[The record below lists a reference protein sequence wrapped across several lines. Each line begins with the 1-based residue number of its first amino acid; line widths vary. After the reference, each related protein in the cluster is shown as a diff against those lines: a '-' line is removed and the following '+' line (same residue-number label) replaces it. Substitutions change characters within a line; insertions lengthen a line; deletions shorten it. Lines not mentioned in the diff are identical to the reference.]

1 MKKQRP
7 FISLFIAFCI
17 IIIAVTGVML
27 YLLRHSNTT
36 AAVHTTIGFFFLVF
50 ISFHIINNWKAIIK
64 YSSKRG
70 KFPVSKTILVVVA
83 TVSVITFGVYSA
95 FAPFQVIYDFGNRFR
110 SQQETNQDLMEVRYE
125 IVNTNTKIGGRK
137 INVEVTKG
145 PTDYYTVM
153 AIWMED
159 TAGNYIETLYA
170 TKNIATGTFWQT
182 INGEAV
188 RVSVRRPEAVPYWSY
203 KRGVV
208 ESDGKSVPT
217 PETPLADA
225 ITGATPESHFILR
238 TSISDT
244 SLKQF
249 KIIYEV
255 NRSYDWNEY
264 YNEHA
269 FPDDPIYSG
278 SGQIGQPSLIYST
291 NVIDLDNGQSSYLMN
306 VIGHGH
312 HSGADGK
319 LYPDLSNITTAFDI
333 TERVLVIKQQ
343 D

>member
-1 MKKQRP
+1 MIKKKQRP
-7 FISLFIAFCI
+7 FISLFIAFCLI
-17 IIIAVTGVML
+17 ILVGTGVML

-50 ISFHIINNWKAIIK
+50 ILFHIINNWKAIIK

-83 TVSVITFGVYSA
+83 TVSVITFGVYSSYT
-95 FAPFQVIYDFGNRFR
+95 PFQIIYDFGNWFR
-110 SQQETNQDLMEVRYE
+110 AQQTTNTDLMEMRYD
-125 IVNTNTKIGGRK
+125 IINTNAEIGGRK
-137 INVEVTKG
+137 INIEVTKG

-159 TAGNYIETLYA
+159 TAGNYIETLFA
-170 TKNIATGTFWQT
+170 TKNIATGTFWQK

-188 RVSVRRPEAVPYWSY
+188 RVSVRRPEAVPYWSH
-203 KRGVV
+203 KRGVT
-208 ESDGKSVPT
+208 ESDGMHVPT
-217 PETPLADA
+217 PGTPLADA
-225 ITGATPESHFILR
+225 ITGATPESHFKLT

-244 SLKQF
+244 ALKQF
-249 KIIYEV
+249 KIFYEV

-264 YNEHA
+264 YTKYA
-269 FPDDPIYSG
+269 FPNDAIYSG
-278 SGQIGQPSLIYST
+278 NGQIGQPSLIYST
-291 NVIDLDNGQSSYLMN
+291 PVIDVNNDQSIYLMK

-319 LYPDLSNITTAFDI
+319 LYPDLSNITTALDI
-333 TERVLVIKQQ
+333 TERVLVIK
-343 D
+343 